1 MWRTYSWQV
10 SRKTVAKSLADGV
23 VQLAIPGVYIMMI
36 SYDLATV
43 NIFVFIEQRS
53 ISFQNDISLK
63 KTMRLGVLSWEKLKN
78 RETHGRI
85 VSFDCLKVAHR
96 LIWNIQSPHELR
108 QLIVLWKVQTH
119 NIKLDTMHAQH
130 FLIAEREQSIFNTC
144 RFDMGGFR
152 SEPTD
157 YESVHTWVIH
167 LHIAVPRITCS
178 FLCYALSTR

>member
-1 MWRTYSWQV
+1 
-10 SRKTVAKSLADGV
+10 
-23 VQLAIPGVYIMMI
+23 MI
-36 SYDLATV
+36 
-43 NIFVFIEQRS
+43 FHW
-53 ISFQNDISLK
+53 

-85 VSFDCLKVAHR
+85 VRLDQLGVEEQLLIFSSCLSPGRVKKLEMFINFCLEVGHR
-96 LIWNIQSPHELR
+96 LIWNIQSPHDIR

-130 FLIAEREQSIFNTC
+130 FLIAERERSIFNTC
-144 RFDMGGFR
+144 RFDIGGFR

-178 FLCYALSTR
+178 LRYA